1 MTTLEIF
8 YKIVFDRWNT
18 SLKNCDNLLNEL
30 SDETLMREI
39 APGKNRGL
47 YVLGHLIAVH
57 DDMLVLL
64 DMGNKIYPELHE
76 PFLKAADKTVENL
89 PSVGELRAFWKNQC
103 AILAQKFESLQPEQW
118 MEKHTSVSAEDF
130 AKEPHRNKF
139 NIIVTR
145 TTHLQYHIGQLRL
158 LK

>member
-39 APGKNRGL
+39 APGKNRGI

-57 DDMLVLL
+57 DDMLILL

-76 PFLKAADKTVENL
+76 PFLKAADKTVQNL
-89 PSVGELRAFWKNQC
+89 PSVGELRAFWKNQ
-103 AILAQKFESLQPEQW
+103 LALLTQKFESLQPEQW

>member
-1 MTTLEIF
+1 M
-8 YKIVFDRWNT
+8 
-18 SLKNCDNLLNEL
+18 
-30 SDETLMREI
+30 
-39 APGKNRGL
+39 
-47 YVLGHLIAVH
+47 LI
-57 DDMLVLL
+57 LL
-64 DMGNKIYPELHE
+64 DMGDKCYPQLHE

-89 PSVGELRAFWKNQC
+89 PSVAELRAFWKNQC
-103 AILAQKFESLQPEQW
+103 ALLTQKFESLQPEQW

>member
-39 APGKNRGL
+39 APGKNRGI

-57 DDMLVLL
+57 DDMLILL

-89 PSVGELRAFWKNQC
+89 PSVGELRAFWKNQ
-103 AILAQKFESLQPEQW
+103 LALLTQKFESLQPEQW

-139 NIIVTR
+139 NIIVSR

>member
-39 APGKNRGL
+39 APGKNRGI

-57 DDMLVLL
+57 DDMLILL

-89 PSVGELRAFWKNQC
+89 PSVGELRAFWKNQ
-103 AILAQKFESLQPEQW
+103 LALLTQKFESLQPEQW